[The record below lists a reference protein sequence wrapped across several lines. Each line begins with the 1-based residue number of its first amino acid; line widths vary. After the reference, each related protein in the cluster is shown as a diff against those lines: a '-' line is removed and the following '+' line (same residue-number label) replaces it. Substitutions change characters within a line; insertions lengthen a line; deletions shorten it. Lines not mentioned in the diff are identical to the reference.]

1 MSDNLKMTDKDVWA
15 KLLSAAPIADH
26 FSLQVFREGTLTI
39 KEAVQSLTLTLDPR
53 SLVVEIVRGLTH
65 MDVGEVPV
73 ETQVLRVNL
82 PYALGPYVIVDG
94 EWCAW
99 REDEDLGVV
108 VKREPWSLLGTGHNL
123 DSAISDFRHEAAEL
137 ALSMQAD
144 APGELTYE
152 ARKMRDSV
160 MRYLPDNG

>member
-1 MSDNLKMTDKDVWA
+1 MSDSIEMSGKDVWEH
-15 KLLSAAPIADH
+15 LLRAAPIADR

-39 KEAVQSLTLTLDPR
+39 REAVQTLTLTLDPR
-53 SLVVEIVRGLTH
+53 SLVVEIVRGLRNIDDT
-65 MDVGEVPV
+65 DVPV

-99 REDEDLGVV
+99 REDDDLGVV

-144 APGELTYE
+144 APDELTYE